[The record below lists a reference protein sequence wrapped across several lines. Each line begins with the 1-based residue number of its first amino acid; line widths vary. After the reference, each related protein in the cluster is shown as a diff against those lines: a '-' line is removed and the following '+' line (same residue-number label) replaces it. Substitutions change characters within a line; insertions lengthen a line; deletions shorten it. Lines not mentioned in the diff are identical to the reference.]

1 MRPRDVDRPRRDP
14 RDRVAAHARALI
26 SRFQRID
33 VEGAADDVVAQIAA
47 LAGVASV
54 VHQPD
59 GGIRI
64 EVTEEG
70 VTADV
75 LKLLVD
81 AGVTSVETCM
91 PSLEEVYVQMIGDRG
106 LQV

>member
-1 MRPRDVDRPRRDP
+1 
-14 RDRVAAHARALI
+14 
-26 SRFQRID
+26 
-33 VEGAADDVVAQIAA
+33 

-54 VHQPD
+54 VPAD
-59 GGIRI
+59 VGIRI
-64 EVTEEG
+64 EVSEEG

-81 AGVTSVETCM
+81 SGVTSVRTSM
-91 PSLEEVYVQMIGDRG
+91 PSLEEVYVQLIGDRG